1 MNSSRKFPWLSGLI
15 AAAVGALCLIARVVA
30 GLINILGELMSA
42 PPPM

>member
-15 AAAVGALCLIARVVA
+15 AAAVGATVLLVRVGIGVV
-30 GLINILGELMSA
+30 NVLGDLMWT